1 MNGYTDVVGEVVA
14 GLSDEEE
21 NVSEPE
27 EGEMKGTSSWA
38 NSLLVGIG
46 IGRVPWP

>member
-1 MNGYTDVVGEVVA
+1 VNGYTDVVGEVVV

-27 EGEMKGTSSWA
+27 EGEMKGTPSCTD
-38 NSLLVGIG
+38 SLLRLIG
-46 IGRVPWP
+46 MGGAPCL

>member
-1 MNGYTDVVGEVVA
+1 MNGYTDVVGEVVV

-27 EGEMKGTSSWA
+27 EGEMKETPSSTD
-38 NSLLVGIG
+38 SLLVGIE
-46 IGRVPWP
+46 IGRVPCL